1 MMESFCD
8 EFTSFLEEEL
18 DYPLLSNKVNN
29 LNLDFFPD
37 DSLEAKLN
45 GVKAE
50 PALAEVVAPQK
61 EQVPLNKIPVLS
73 SPMVTK
79 RKEKRRASVPRAK
92 PIGGRTR
99 ASTQPTASTTTSS
112 GKEARWKSWAHEEEV
127 FLVGSVMDRFFRRG
141 SLSSTRGTEDTG
153 TDDCWAFIKASYDKA
168 WEKYTLR
175 TGEKKPTERSVAAL
189 SRHYKVMKARISAA
203 DLQGDSSE
211 SFREYYNEFEM
222 LYNINNS
229 LLGNQDAAPVAS
241 PLNRID
247 RRKRKVRLS
256 FNSRNR
262 FDATIARRDSTR
274 SVASCGTLE
283 STSSTGSFIE
293 EGGYVIKDENKFDEE
308 EEYE

>member
-1 MMESFCD
+1 MESFCD

-18 DYPLLSNKVNN
+18 DYPLLANKVNN

-37 DSLEAKLN
+37 DSLESKLTP
-45 GVKAE
+45 KTE
-50 PALAEVVAPQK
+50 PPLANDVLGPRK
-61 EQVPLNKIPVLS
+61 EQVPLNKSPVLAA
-73 SPMVTK
+73 PLVTK
-79 RKEKRRASVPRAK
+79 RKQKRRASVPHAK
-92 PIGGRTR
+92 PVGRTR
-99 ASTQPTASTTTSS
+99 ASTQPNASTTST

-127 FLVGSVMDRFFRRG
+127 FLVGAVMDRFFRRG

-222 LYNINNS
+222 MYNINNS

-262 FDATIARRDSTR
+262 FDATIARRDSSR

>member
-37 DSLEAKLN
+37 DSLENKLDP
-45 GVKAE
+45 KTDL
-50 PALAEVVAPQK
+50 ALPEVLAPQK
-61 EQVPLNKIPVLS
+61 EQVPLNKAPLITTPI
-73 SPMVTK
+73 VTK
-79 RKEKRRASVPRAK
+79 RKERRRASVPHAK
-92 PIGGRTR
+92 PIGRTR
-99 ASTQPTASTTTSS
+99 ASTQPNASTST

-229 LLGNQDAAPVAS
+229 LLGNQDAAHVAS

-262 FDATIARRDSTR
+262 FDATISRRDSTR